1 MRGEYPVSFVPPR
14 GGGTL
19 KSEPSRLIAPLDEAA
34 ARELSAGDSII
45 LSGTIITGRD
55 AAHKRMTDLILADK
69 PLPFS
74 IQGEVIYYVGPTP
87 APPGRPIGA
96 AGPTTSYRMDAYAP
110 LLMEHGL
117 RGMIGKGRRSDE
129 VKQAMIR
136 WGAVYF
142 AAVGG
147 TGALISKC
155 IKESEILAWDE
166 LGPEAVRRLVVEDLP
181 LIVATDSHG
190 GDLYV
195 TGPAAFKK

>member
-1 MRGEYPVSFVPPR
+1 
-14 GGGTL
+14 L
-19 KSEPSRLIAPLDEAA
+19 KVEPKRIIAPLEEALV
-34 ARELSAGDSII
+34 RELRAGDVVS

-55 AAHKRMTDLILADK
+55 AAHKRMTDLLREGK

-74 IQGEVIYYVGPTP
+74 IKGEVIYYVGPTP
-87 APPGRPIGA
+87 APPDRPIGA

-117 RGMIGKGRRSDE
+117 KGMIGKGARSE
-129 VKQAMIR
+129 AVKEAMIQ

-147 TGALISKC
+147 TGALISRC
-155 IKESEILAWDE
+155 IVKSEVLAWEE
-166 LGPEAVRRLVVEDLP
+166 LGPEAVRRLVVEDLA
-181 LIVATDSHG
+181 LVVATDSQG

-195 TGPAAFKK
+195 TERQKYKR

>member
-1 MRGEYPVSFVPPR
+1 
-14 GGGTL
+14 L
-19 KSEPSRLIAPLDEAA
+19 KTESRRLKAPIDEALV
-34 ARELSAGDSII
+34 RELRAGESII

-55 AAHKRMTDLILADK
+55 AAHKRMTELILSGK

-74 IQGEVIYYVGPTP
+74 IKGEVIYYVGPSP

-117 RGMIGKGRRSDE
+117 RGMIGKGRRSEE

-155 IKESEILAWDE
+155 IKEASILAWEE

-181 LIVATDSHG
+181 LIVATDAHG
-190 GDLYV
+190 GDLYL
-195 TGPAAFKK
+195 TGPEEYRK

>member
-1 MRGEYPVSFVPPR
+1 V
-14 GGGTL
+14 
-19 KSEPSRLIAPLDEAA
+19 KSEPRRIVAPLEETLV
-34 ARELSAGDSII
+34 RELRAGDTVI

-55 AAHKRMTDLILADK
+55 AAHKRMTDLLLEEK

-74 IQGEVIYYVGPTP
+74 IRGEVIYYVGPTP

-117 RGMIGKGRRSDE
+117 KGMIGKGQRSEE
-129 VKQAMIR
+129 VKKAMMK

-147 TGALISKC
+147 TGALISRC
-155 IKESEILAWDE
+155 IKEAEVLAWEE
-166 LGPEAVRRLVVEDLP
+166 LGPEAVRRLLVADLP
-181 LIVATDSHG
+181 LIVATDSIG

-195 TGPAAFKK
+195 TGRQAHRRA

>member
-1 MRGEYPVSFVPPR
+1 MKTEARR
-14 GGGTL
+14 L
-19 KSEPSRLIAPLDEAA
+19 KAPIDEALVRELIAGE
-34 ARELSAGDSII
+34 SII

-55 AAHKRMTDLILADK
+55 AAHKRMTELILSGK

-74 IQGEVIYYVGPTP
+74 IKGEVIYYVGPSP

-117 RGMIGKGRRSDE
+117 RGMIGKGRRSEE

-147 TGALISKC
+147 TGALISRC
-155 IKESEILAWDE
+155 IKEASVLAWEE

-190 GDLYV
+190 GDLYL
-195 TGPAAFKK
+195 TGPAEYRE